1 MPSSWTKPT
10 VVFLALGIGTSI
22 DPFLLQCLFRRH
34 ARYVIQNKTVLRN
47 STGGD
52 ADWTGQLQGSIDS
65 ELESLAN
72 VMEPG
77 SSIDCSV
84 LRYLW
89 PIEFDN
95 LRIVVLCTRRDRTG
109 VDRCNV
115 VVYNSSSTD
124 DVRIQ
129 AGPDVDG
136 KRTIF

>member
-1 MPSSWTKPT
+1 MVIWNKQ
-10 VVFLALGIGTSI
+10 G
-22 DPFLLQCLFRRH
+22 
-34 ARYVIQNKTVLRN
+34 YVIQNKTVLLN
-47 STGGD
+47 STGGN
-52 ADWTGQLQGSIDS
+52 ADVTGQLQGSIDS

-95 LRIVVLCTRRDRTG
+95 FRIVVLCTRRDRLG

-124 DVRIQ
+124 DVRR
-129 AGPDVDG
+129 G
-136 KRTIF
+136 